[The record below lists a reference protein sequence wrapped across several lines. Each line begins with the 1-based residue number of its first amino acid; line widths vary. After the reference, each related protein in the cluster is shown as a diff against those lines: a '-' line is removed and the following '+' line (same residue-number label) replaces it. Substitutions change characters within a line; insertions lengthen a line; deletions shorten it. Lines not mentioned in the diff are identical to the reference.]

1 MDKFKYVST
10 MLFNPNDE
18 NLVDKLSVYTEF
30 NQKESDYGV
39 DKLKLFR
46 YIVVMYD
53 MNSPLRLEYPDA
65 WERKKVAALHVG
77 FKVDKKGMFDKNV
90 EAVLIG
96 ENNYVNLAMTKYVML
111 HGIPEYSALVAYQT
125 GLGFEVIKTLRG
137 TINPT
142 ITKNIEFL
150 RIKIKELTEILY
162 GGGETLNARR
172 ALYAGIEKDRFP
184 LPDDV
189 IKRLNQGDNLEDYT
203 PYGEYKVEKLKFV
216 GDE

>member
-18 NLVDKLSVYTEF
+18 ELVSKLSVYTEF
-30 NQKESDYGV
+30 AQKETDYGV
-39 DKLKLFR
+39 DRLKLFR
-46 YIVVMYD
+46 YVVLMYD
-53 MNSPLRLEYPDA
+53 MNSPLRLEYPDF
-65 WERKKVAALHVG
+65 WERKKVACVHVG
-77 FKVDKKGMFDKNV
+77 FRSDKKGMFDKNV

-96 ENNYVNLAMTKYVML
+96 ENNYVNLAVTKYVML
-111 HGIPEYSALVAYQT
+111 HGLPEYSALIAYQS
-125 GLGFEVIKTLRG
+125 GMYFEVLKTLRG

-142 ITKNIEFL
+142 ITKNIEFI

-172 ALYAGIEKDRFP
+172 ALYSGIEKDRFP

-189 IKRLNQGDNLEDYT
+189 IKRLNQGDSLDDYN
-203 PYGEYKVEKLKFV
+203 PYGDYKVDKITFK

>member
-1 MDKFKYVST
+1 M
-10 MLFNPNDE
+10 
-18 NLVDKLSVYTEF
+18 
-30 NQKESDYGV
+30 
-39 DKLKLFR
+39 
-46 YIVVMYD
+46 
-53 MNSPLRLEYPDA
+53 
-65 WERKKVAALHVG
+65 
-77 FKVDKKGMFDKNV
+77 
-90 EAVLIG
+90 
-96 ENNYVNLAMTKYVML
+96 
-111 HGIPEYSALVAYQT
+111 
-125 GLGFEVIKTLRG
+125 RG

-184 LPDDV
+184 LPDDG
-189 IKRLNQGDNLEDYT
+189 IKRLNQGDNLEDYN

>member
-53 MNSPLRLEYPDA
+53 MNSPLRLEYPDF
-65 WERKKVAALHVG
+65 WERKKIAALHVG
-77 FKVDKKGMFDKNV
+77 FKVDKKGIFEKNV
-90 EAVLIG
+90 EQILIG
-96 ENNYVNLAMTKYVML
+96 ENNYANMAVTKYVML
-111 HGIPEYSALVAYQT
+111 HGIPEFTLLVASQA
-125 GLGFEVIKTLRG
+125 GLYFESLKVQRG
-137 TINPT
+137 TVTPAIA
-142 ITKNIEFL
+142 KNMKQFAADI
-150 RIKIKELTEILY
+150 RELTEILY
-162 GGGETLNARR
+162 GGGETLNARM

-189 IKRLNQGDNLEDYT
+189 IKRLNQGDDLEDYT